1 MEVQLKEGVLALTT
15 SGTSGS
21 VALFKERLLL
31 EITFIARE
39 SYARGLFKALFYL
52 KENYH
57 QELEEIQYL
66 AVDIGP
72 GSFTGL
78 RIGLSVAKAL
88 SLIKELKILPL
99 SSLEILAWNYP
110 LLEFPLL
117 SIIDAYSKELFVA
130 LYKWDK
136 DHLQVLHPPSLIPFE
151 EVEHLVREP
160 TLFLSETLEKW
171 EEKFRLIFGEK
182 FLKPPSKPRISASLL
197 AEIAL
202 IKLVKGEILP
212 YFAEEIL
219 PLYLKPSEAE
229 RKRCFTF
236 S

>member
-1 MEVQLKEGVLALTT
+1 MEVQLKESVLALTT

-21 VALFKERLLL
+21 LALFKERPLF

-39 SYARGLFKALFYL
+39 SYAKGLFKALSYL
-52 KENYH
+52 KENYQ
-57 QELEEIQYL
+57 QEFEEVKYL

-88 SLIKELKILPL
+88 SLIRDLKILPL

-110 LLEFPLL
+110 LVEFPLL
-117 SIIDAYSKELFVA
+117 SIIDAYSKELFIA

-136 DHLQVLHPPSLIPFE
+136 DNLQVLHPPSLIPFE
-151 EVEHLVREP
+151 EIEHLVREP
-160 TLFLSETLEKW
+160 TFFLSETLEKW
-171 EEKFRLIFGEK
+171 EEKFRLLFGER
-182 FLKPPSKPRISASLL
+182 FLKPPLKPRLSASLL
-197 AEIAL
+197 AEIA
-202 IKLVKGEILP
+202 ITKFVKGEISP
-212 YFAEEIL
+212 YSAEEIL

-229 RKRCFTF
+229 RKRCSTF

>member
-1 MEVQLKEGVLALTT
+1 MEVQLKKCLLALTT
-15 SGTSGS
+15 SGPSGS
-21 VALFKERLLL
+21 ITLFKERPLF

-39 SYARGLFKALFYL
+39 SYARGLFKALAYL
-52 KENYH
+52 KENYQ
-57 QELEEIQYL
+57 QEFEEIKYL

-88 SLIKELKILPL
+88 SLIKDLKILPI

-110 LLEFPLL
+110 LVEFPLL

-136 DHLQVLHPPSLIPFE
+136 DHLKILHPPSLIPLE
-151 EVEHLVREP
+151 EIKHLVRGP

-171 EEKFRLIFGEK
+171 EEKFKVLFGDR
-182 FLKPPSKPRISASLL
+182 FLKPPLRPRLSASLL

-202 IKLVKGEILP
+202 IKVAKGEISP
-212 YFAEEIL
+212 YSAEEVL

-229 RKRCFTF
+229 RKRCSTF